1 MDAIIRDSSFAQ
13 YLEERGLKRGLEQG
27 IKQGIEQ
34 GLEQGIERGI
44 EQGLERG
51 IEQGIEQ
58 GLEQGIEQGLE
69 QGIERGI
76 RESIREAL
84 EIRFDAGVAGQF
96 AARIATIDDLQRL
109 KRLHR
114 AAMQADDLA
123 SFQRMLDAEA

>member
-1 MDAIIRDSSFAQ
+1 MDAITRESSFAQ

-27 IKQGIEQ
+27 IKQGIER
-34 GLEQGIERGI
+34 GLERGIEQGIERGI
-44 EQGLERG
+44 EQGIERGIERG

-58 GLEQGIEQGLE
+58 
-69 QGIERGI
+69 GI

-96 AARIATIDDLQRL
+96 AGRIATIDDLQRL

-114 AAMQADDLA
+114 AAMQVDDLA